1 MGVLMNK
8 WTIMLV
14 PVALMVSACGSQPER
29 PAPVTDQTVGSQTP
43 GGEAKTFGYVDT
55 GVPEATPAAHQLP
68 PAGSERMPSGGE
80 PLSVVSESA
89 PPARA
94 TPNLEPSRIS
104 EQAPPDQASSN
115 TVLALLQTAEG
126 QQKAGNLGGA
136 AATMER
142 ALRIQPH
149 NAVLWHQLANV
160 RYQQGQY
167 ARAASLAGKS
177 NSLGGGNADLRR
189 NNMLLIA
196 KAKRAQGDEVGA
208 REAEMKSSG
217 GN

>member
-1 MGVLMNK
+1 MNK
-8 WTIMLV
+8 WTMLLV
-14 PVALMVSACGSQPER
+14 SVALTLGACGGQPER
-29 PAPVTDQTVGSQTP
+29 PAPVTEQQVEGQTP
-43 GGEAKTFGYVDT
+43 GGEAKTFGYVDS
-55 GVPEATPAAHQLP
+55 GIPEAMPAASQPL
-68 PAGSERMPSGGE
+68 PAGGDAQRSHDMSGE
-80 PLSVVSESA
+80 PLQVSSTTSPSA
-89 PPARA
+89 R
-94 TPNLEPSRIS
+94 NLEPAHIS

-126 QQKAGNLGGA
+126 QERAGNLGGA

-142 ALRIQPH
+142 ALRIQPQ

-160 RYQQGQY
+160 RFQQGQH

-177 NSLGGGNADLRR
+177 NSLAGGNGDLRR

-208 REAEMKSSG
+208 REAEMKAAG